1 MLARAGGDSAWM
13 LPRLILPLIA
23 ILLLA
28 SPAAAQ
34 SRCRAV
40 DGDTLRCGGQRVR
53 VIGLDAPEI
62 HGQCPRERRLAR
74 AATERLRQ
82 IVAGGVRLES
92 HGRDRYRRR
101 LAVVRDRQGRDVA
114 RLLIQ
119 AGLARPYDGHGPR
132 RGWCGR
138 G

>member
-1 MLARAGGDSAWM
+1 MVL
-13 LPRLILPLIA
+13 RLILPLIA
-23 ILLLA
+23 VLLLA
-28 SPAAAQ
+28 TPAAAQ

-62 HGQCPRERRLAR
+62 HGRCPREIRLAR

-114 RLLIQ
+114 QLLIR
-119 AGLARPYDGHGPR
+119 AGLARSYDGHTPR